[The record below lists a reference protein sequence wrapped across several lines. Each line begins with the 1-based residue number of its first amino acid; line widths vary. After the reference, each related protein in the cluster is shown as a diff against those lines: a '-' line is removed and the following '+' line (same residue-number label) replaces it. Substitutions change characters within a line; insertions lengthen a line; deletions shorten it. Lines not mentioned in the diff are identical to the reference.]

1 MKIRRR
7 QISTAVLTA
16 ALIAVVI
23 PVAFGIAPRA
33 LADDAAGSPTATAS
47 VVKVEN
53 QKAPRKKV
61 VQRKFRP
68 WAHPT
73 PGQVREIINSEA
85 RRWGVSAAG
94 LSRRVACESHYHWWA
109 TNGQYV
115 GVLQMGANA
124 FYRGLHTIRTYRVKV
139 VRWKTRR
146 VHDARVT
153 HYSDGRVERRRTT
166 PRRQRVRIVLSGR
179 IPRRPSMANAFAQIR
194 IGAQALRGISAVHS
208 SEWSCGA

>member
-1 MKIRRR
+1 MHTIKRRLK
-7 QISTAVLTA
+7 LTLALA
-16 ALIAVVI
+16 AIVATVI
-23 PVAFGIAPRA
+23 PAAFAFA
-33 LADDAAGSPTATAS
+33 ADSPTATAS

-53 QKAPRKKV
+53 KKAKKTKV
-61 VQRKFRP
+61 VHRKFTP

-73 PGQVREIINSEA
+73 PARVREIIRNEA
-85 RRWGVSAAG
+85 ARWGVSAAG
-94 LSRRVACESHYHWWA
+94 LSNRVYCESKYQWWA

-124 FYRGLHTIRTYRVKV
+124 FYRGVSSIRSRNVTF

-146 VHDARVT
+146 VNDRRIT
-153 HYSDGRVERRRTT
+153 HYSDGRTKTRRTT
-166 PRRQRVRIVLSGR
+166 PRRQRVKLVFHGR
-179 IPRRPSMANAFAQIR
+179 LPRRPSMSNAYTQIR

>member
-1 MKIRRR
+1 MELRRR
-7 QISTAVLTA
+7 QISIALVTA

-23 PVAFGIAPRA
+23 PAAFAIAPRA
-33 LADDAAGSPTATAS
+33 FASDTPSSPTATAS

-53 QKAPRKKV
+53 RKAPRNKV
-61 VQRKFRP
+61 VHRKFRP

-73 PGQVREIINSEA
+73 PGQVREIISSEA
-85 RRWGVSAAG
+85 RRWRVPAAS
-94 LSRRVACESHYHWWA
+94 LSRRVACESRYHWWA

-124 FYRGLHTIRTYRVKV
+124 FYRGLSTIRSYKFRIVHT
-139 VRWKTRR
+139 KTR
-146 VHDARVT
+146 VAHDARVT
-153 HYSDGRVERRRTT
+153 HYSDGRVTRRKTT

-179 IPRRPSMANAFAQIR
+179 ISRRPSMANAFAQIR